1 MSIIKKLF
9 LIVFLLTIFL
19 SSESNAFIPDKFI
32 SNCELKD
39 GMFGSSF
46 TNFDKED
53 IKRFKNKILS
63 LKIDTTLNTVMS
75 NNDNLEILHGISES
89 EKLINYEELMI
100 NKYGKKDWEKTWK
113 KYEDMYAKNLFWISE
128 LVIQEEPLIKYKY
141 EGKICLIC
149 RNEDFFKIEIVEWSM
164 KEMMGSKGFYPQNL
178 KNPYTLTPECKWKPF
193 TN

>member
-100 NKYGKKDWEKTWK
+100 NKFGKKDWEKTWK

-149 RNEDFFKIEIVEWSM
+149 SNEDFFKIKIVEWSM
-164 KEMMGSKGFYPQNL
+164 KEMMGSKGFYPQNS
-178 KNPYTLTPECKWKPF
+178 KNPYTLTPECKWKTF